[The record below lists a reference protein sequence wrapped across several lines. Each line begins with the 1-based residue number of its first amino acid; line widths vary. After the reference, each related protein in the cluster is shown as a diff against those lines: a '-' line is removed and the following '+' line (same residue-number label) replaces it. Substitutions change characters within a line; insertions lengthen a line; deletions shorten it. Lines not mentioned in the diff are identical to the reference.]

1 MARDDQ
7 RIDIELTYIKNPDGS
22 RAPSLPDELRL
33 GAIEFVRS
41 NARQPAAHVAEVITT
56 GHHRMMAALDGMS
69 EAQAAFKP
77 SPDEWSVLELMAH
90 VVSTKQVMGVLTAAM
105 AKGELP
111 PGFGAATETQA
122 SQDGFIV
129 SKFET
134 LAAARTA
141 AEEAQVSM
149 LSFARGLDGGV
160 NTELEF
166 KHYIFGA
173 FNCREWVV
181 FQRIHDDNHAPQV
194 DQIKAS
200 PGFPAA

>member
-1 MARDDQ
+1 MD
-7 RIDIELTYIKNPDGS
+7 
-22 RAPSLPDELRL
+22 
-33 GAIEFVRS
+33 
-41 NARQPAAHVAEVITT
+41 
-56 GHHRMMAALDGMS
+56 ALDGMS
-69 EAQAAFKP
+69 EAQAAYKP
-77 SPDEWSVLELMAH
+77 APDEWSVLELMAH

-111 PGFGAATETQA
+111 PGFGAQTETQA

-134 LAAARTA
+134 LAAARAA
-141 AEEAQVSM
+141 AEEAHASM
-149 LSFARGLDGGV
+149 VVFARGIDGAV
-160 NTELEF
+160 NTEMEF

-200 PGFPAA
+200 RGFPAA

>member
-1 MARDDQ
+1 MADKDVRVDL
-7 RIDIELTYIKNPDGS
+7 ELTYIKNPDGS
-22 RAPSLPDELRL
+22 RAPSLPDGLRQA
-33 GAIEFVRS
+33 AIEFVQS
-41 NARQPAAHVAEVITT
+41 NARQPATHIAEVIET
-56 GHHRMMAALDGMS
+56 GHNRMMAALDGMS
-69 EAQAAFKP
+69 ETQAAFKP
-77 SPDEWSVLELMAH
+77 APDEWSVLELMAH

-134 LAAARTA
+134 LAAAQA
-141 AEEAQVSM
+141 AAQEAQASM
-149 LSFARGLDGGV
+149 LSFARGLDGEL
-160 NTELEF
+160 NTELTF
-166 KHYIFGA
+166 RHYIFGPL
-173 FNCREWVV
+173 NCREWVV

-200 PGFPAA
+200 PGFPKA